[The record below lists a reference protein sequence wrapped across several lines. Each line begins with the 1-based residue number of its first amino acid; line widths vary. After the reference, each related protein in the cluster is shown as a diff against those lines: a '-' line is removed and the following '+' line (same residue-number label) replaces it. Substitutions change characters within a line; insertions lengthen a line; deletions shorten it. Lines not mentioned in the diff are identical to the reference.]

1 MAPKTK
7 GKTSRSSAK
16 GTTSGLRTKAISG
29 NVKAGTI
36 FPVGRCNTLIR
47 QGRYS
52 DRVGKSAGAF
62 MAAVLEYIT
71 AEMLELAGNVCDEGG
86 KKRITPK
93 HINLGVRH
101 DEELAKLMTLT
112 TISQGGMVS
121 NIHESLLPAKK
132 GKKAMQESQAM

>member
-1 MAPKTK
+1 MAPKSTK
-7 GKTSRSSAK
+7 GKARRSGSTKRAATVSA
-16 GTTSGLRTKAISG
+16 

-36 FPVGRCNTLIR
+36 FPVGRCNRYIK
-47 QGRYS
+47 QGRYAERS
-52 DRVGKSAGAF
+52 GKSAGVF

-71 AEMLELAGNVCDEGG
+71 AEFLELAGNVCEEAGR
-86 KKRITPK
+86 KQITPK

-121 NIHESLLPAKK
+121 NIHEALMPAKK
-132 GKKAMQESQAM
+132 GKKAVEASQAM